1 MASTERT
8 RRLAGAA
15 AIVMAAY
22 VVSRLTGLLR
32 DVAITYR
39 FGTGPQLDA
48 YYAAVRV
55 PDTIFQVVAGA
66 AVASAFIPVY
76 TTFLAKDARE
86 EAWEMVST
94 FFTLAVVVL
103 VPLVLVAM
111 VAAPSLIPLIVPR
124 FEPRYQALAVDLTRI
139 VLFAPVFFTIGCFT
153 TSALNAHGRFFL
165 AALAPTC
172 YNLGIILGALFF
184 SRALGIRGLAL
195 GALFGSLLFCL
206 VQLPGLRQIGL
217 RFRPALNLKH
227 AGVTAVGRLM
237 APRAVGLAVTQVNF
251 LVALY
256 LASGIEG
263 GISSLN
269 IAWMLTMLPLGVF
282 AMAISTAV
290 FPSLAEQSAAAN
302 HAELRQTMLNAMRF
316 ILYLTV
322 PASVGLIVL
331 SHPIVRLLYERG
343 EFTAQS
349 TAQTAGALQ
358 LYALGLFGMAT
369 TEIVTRAFYALQ
381 DTLTPVKVAGLGM
394 IVNLALALAL
404 VHPLGENGLAL
415 ATAVAGSVEG
425 ATLFTVARRRIPGL
439 QIHDLA
445 GSAAKSIGAAL
456 LMGAIVQIFVVAAAP
471 LGRSLD
477 GAFLVAGSVLI
488 GGALYLGTT
497 VALGSAEVSQ
507 LRRVL
512 RRSA

>member
-1 MASTERT
+1 MVTTERS

-15 AIVMAAY
+15 AIVMTAY
-22 VVSRLTGLLR
+22 VASRVTGLLR
-32 DVAITYR
+32 DVAITYH

-76 TTFLAKDARE
+76 STYLAKDARD

-94 FFTLAVVVL
+94 FFTLTVVVL
-103 VPLVLVAM
+103 VPIILIAM
-111 VAAPSLIPLIVPR
+111 VAAPWLMPVIVPR
-124 FEPRYQALAVDLTRI
+124 FEPQYQALAADLTRI
-139 VLFAPVFFTIGCFT
+139 VLFAPVFFTIGCFS
-153 TSALNAHGRFFL
+153 TSALNAHGKFFL

-172 YNLGIILGALFF
+172 YNIGIILGALLF
-184 SRALGIRGLAL
+184 SRSLGIHGLAL
-195 GALFGSLLFCL
+195 GALLGSALFCL
-206 VQLPGLRQIGL
+206 VQIPGLRQIGL
-217 RFRPALNLKH
+217 KFRPVLNLKH
-227 AGVTAVGRLM
+227 TGVRAVGRLM
-237 APRAVGLAVTQVNF
+237 GPRAIGLAVTQVNF
-251 LVALY
+251 LIALY

-269 IAWMLTMLPLGVF
+269 IAWMLTMLPLGIF

-290 FPSLAEQSAAAN
+290 FPSLAEQSASAN
-302 HAELRQTMLNAMRF
+302 HAQLCRTMVSAMRF
-316 ILYLTV
+316 ILYLTI
-322 PASVGLIVL
+322 PASIGLIVL

-358 LYALGLFGMAT
+358 VYALGLFGMAT
-369 TEIVTRAFYALQ
+369 TEIVTRAFYALH
-381 DTLTPVKVAGLGM
+381 DTITPVKVASLGM

-415 ATAVAGSVEG
+415 ATAVAGTVEG
-425 ATLFTVARRRIPGL
+425 ATLFTVARRRIPGIEMSGL
-439 QIHDLA
+439 V
-445 GSAAKSIGAAL
+445 GSALKCAAAAL
-456 LMGAIVQIFVVAAAP
+456 LMGAFVEIFMLEASP
-471 LGRSLD
+471 LGRTLD
-477 GAFLVAGSVLI
+477 GVLLVVGSMLI
-488 GGALYLGTT
+488 GGATYLGAT
-497 VALGSAEVSQ
+497 VALGSDEISQ

>member
-1 MASTERT
+1 MVSTERT
-8 RRLAGAA
+8 RKLAGAA

-22 VVSRLTGLLR
+22 VASRMTGLLR

-76 TTFLAKDARE
+76 TTYLAKDARE

-94 FFTLAVVVL
+94 FFTLTVVVL
-103 VPLVLVAM
+103 VPLVLIAM
-111 VAAPSLIPLIVPR
+111 IAAPWLMALMVPQ
-124 FEPRYQALAVDLTRI
+124 FEPRYQALAASLTRI

-153 TSALNAHGRFFL
+153 TSALNAHGKFFL

-172 YNLGIILGALFF
+172 YNLGIILGALLF
-184 SRALGIRGLAL
+184 SRALGIHGLAF
-195 GALFGSLLFCL
+195 GALLGSLLFCL
-206 VQLPGLRQIGL
+206 VQLPGIRQIGL
-217 RFRPALNLKH
+217 KFRPVLNLKH
-227 AGVTAVGRLM
+227 QGVRAVGRLM
-237 APRAVGLAVTQVNF
+237 GPRAVGLAVTQVNF

-256 LASGIEG
+256 LASGIQG

-269 IAWMLTMLPLGVF
+269 IAWMLTMLPLGIF

-290 FPSLAEQSAAAN
+290 FPSLAEQSASAN
-302 HAELRQTMLNAMRF
+302 HAELRRTMLNAMRF

-349 TAQTAGALQ
+349 TIQTAGALQ

-369 TEIVTRAFYALQ
+369 TEIVTRAFYALH
-381 DTLTPVKVAGLGM
+381 DTLTPVKVAALGM
-394 IVNLALALAL
+394 VVNLALALVL
-404 VHPLGENGLAL
+404 VQPLGENGLAL
-415 ATAVAGSVEG
+415 ATAVAGTVEG
-425 ATLFTVARRRIPGL
+425 ATLFTVARRRIAGI
-439 QIHDLA
+439 QFHDLA
-445 GSAAKSIGAAL
+445 GSALKSIGAAL
-456 LMGAIVQIFVVAAAP
+456 LMGVIVQLFVVEASP
-471 LGRSLD
+471 LGRPLG
-477 GAFLVAGSVLI
+477 GAFLVAASVLI
-488 GGALYLGTT
+488 GSATYLAAT
-497 VALGSAEVSQ
+497 VALGSDEVIQ

-512 RRSA
+512 RRQA